1 LEVLELFNIEAGPF
15 WNISVFDEVESTN
28 ILIKQ
33 VIAGGES
40 ESREGCCF
48 VARKQT
54 RGYGRQ
60 GRQWSSP
67 DGGLYFSF
75 LLDPFM
81 QGRKAQQT
89 LATLPTLSL
98 VLSLGMMRALKDA
111 LNNENIRIKW
121 PNDVILTSGQTYS
134 KLCGI
139 SLELSAGKVCCGIGV
154 NVLRP
159 KAATTES
166 ALPSVQQASVKQ
178 ANNQQLNAQHKDLQ
192 QTDARQASA
201 QQASASQL
209 PIKTASYQPAYLGL
223 VEVLLP
229 NILHHLQDVY
239 LVWLKR
245 GIEAFI
251 DPYNEALFNIGSSVT
266 LETIDGKIMVEG
278 EVLGISQTGQLLV
291 KTPQGTVVAANSGE
305 VHTR

>member
-1 LEVLELFNIEAGPF
+1 
-15 WNISVFDEVESTN
+15 
-28 ILIKQ
+28 
-33 VIAGGES
+33 
-40 ESREGCCF
+40 
-48 VARKQT
+48 
-54 RGYGRQ
+54 
-60 GRQWSSP
+60 
-67 DGGLYFSF
+67 
-75 LLDPFM
+75 
-81 QGRKAQQT
+81 
-89 LATLPTLSL
+89 
-98 VLSLGMMRALKDA
+98 MMRALKDA

-209 PIKTASYQPAYLGL
+209 PIKTASYQPAYLEDLGFSPNKEAGYQGL